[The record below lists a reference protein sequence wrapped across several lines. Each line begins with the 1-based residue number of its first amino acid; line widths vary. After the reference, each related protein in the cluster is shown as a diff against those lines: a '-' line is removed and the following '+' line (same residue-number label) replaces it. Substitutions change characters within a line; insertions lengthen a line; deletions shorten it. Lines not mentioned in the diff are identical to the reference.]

1 MSIEQPTSEW
11 RTGDIDRMLELLNV
25 IEAPDVVPFTW
36 PEQEERIENG
46 VKVMQWPYPD
56 YHPVVD
62 EMWQLLY
69 NTSAYI
75 DPYKVLPED
84 PRGLEDGADT
94 LSVLNNCPGA
104 IPTATLNQ
112 IRRYLVLC
120 TRGERFCTG
129 YIAGEFESGSMLA
142 AFHRLK
148 ELREGQDD

>member
-1 MSIEQPTSEW
+1 MSDKRPTKTWSK
-11 RTGDIDRMLELLNV
+11 RDIDRMLELLKV
-25 IEAPDVVPFTW
+25 IESPDFAPFTW
-36 PEQEERIENG
+36 PVQEEQIENG

-69 NTSAYI
+69 KTSAYI

-84 PRGLEDGADT
+84 PPGLEDGTDT
-94 LSVLNNCPGA
+94 LSVLNNCPES

-120 TRGERFCTG
+120 TRGERFSTG
-129 YIAGEFESGSMLA
+129 YIAGEFENGSMLA
-142 AFHRLK
+142 ALQRLRA
-148 ELREGQDD
+148 LRESMP